1 MALQHS
7 SFTYF
12 FPNRLIISC
21 VCLSICFL
29 DSYFSNTASL
39 TRVPTCHM
47 LEKSSCKNDSMQRF
61 SLSVYTR
68 LTMCPL
74 TCPQRNIEVDQAE
87 QLWPFINLERSSACL
102 INPSVFSG
110 TTVNAN
116 RSSSVQRIFKISDS
130 VDQYF
135 FYLQYTKPCLCS
147 PTFLITVE
155 IFPVLYI
162 FTSIIYP
169 VLFSR

>member
-12 FPNRLIISC
+12 FSNQLIISC

-39 TRVPTCHM
+39 TRVPTCHR
-47 LEKSSCKNDSMQRF
+47 LEKSSWKNDSMQRS

-74 TCPQRNIEVDQAE
+74 TCPQRNIEVDQTE
-87 QLWPFINLERSSACL
+87 QLWPIINLERSSACL

-110 TTVNAN
+110 TTVNLRQFQFCSKDIKNQFLLPAVHKHVYVHLHFSLLL
-116 RSSSVQRIFKISDS
+116 RFFLCCIF
-130 VDQYF
+130 
-135 FYLQYTKPCLCS
+135 
-147 PTFLITVE
+147 
-155 IFPVLYI
+155 FP
-162 FTSIIYP
+162 SIIYP
-169 VLFSR
+169 ALFSR